1 MAASTANGVADYLLW
16 FANEHGDLLTPLKL
30 QKLMFYADAWHM
42 VLNEGEE
49 LVPGA
54 FEAWVHGPVHRAT
67 YNRFSAYRWNPIPC
81 EAEKPQ
87 LPEKVAA
94 FLDAVYGIFG
104 GFSGYEL
111 EQLTHQ
117 ETPWKAA
124 RGDLA
129 PDSSCTAL
137 IDKALTRSFYTEM
150 SNSAE

>member
-42 VLNEGEE
+42 VLNNGDDLIAE
-49 LVPGA
+49 P
-54 FEAWVHGPVHRAT
+54 FEAWVHGPVHRGT
-67 YNRFSAYRWNPIPC
+67 YHRFSNHRWNPIPFH
-81 EAEKPQ
+81 AEKPA
-87 LPEKVAA
+87 LATNLEV
-94 FLDAVYGIFG
+94 FLNEIYRVFG

-117 ETPWKAA
+117 EAPWKAA

-129 PDSSCTAL
+129 PDASCTVP
-137 IDKALTRSFYTEM
+137 IDKTFTRNFYLEM
-150 SNSAE
+150 SRTAQ

>member
-1 MAASTANGVADYLLW
+1 MAACTANGVADYLLW
-16 FANEHGDLLTPLKL
+16 FAKEHGDLLTPLKL

-49 LVPGA
+49 LVPGS

-67 YNRFSAYRWNPIPC
+67 YHRFSTYRWNPIPC
-81 EAEKPQ
+81 EAQKPE
-87 LPEKVAA
+87 LPQAIEA
-94 FLDAVYGIFG
+94 FLAKVYEVFG

-117 ETPWKAA
+117 ETPWKSA

-129 PDSSCTAL
+129 PDASCTAA
-137 IDKALTRSFYTEM
+137 IDKALTRAFYTEM
-150 SNSAE
+150 SKTA

>member
-42 VLNEGEE
+42 VLHEGEE

-81 EAEKPQ
+81 ETQKPQ
-87 LPEKVAA
+87 LPEKVTT
-94 FLDAVYGIFG
+94 FLDSVYGVFG

-137 IDKALTRSFYTEM
+137 IDKELTRKFYTEM
-150 SNSAE
+150 SNSA